1 MDFEWSPEHE
11 LIRQAISDIAD
22 DYPAEYWREI
32 RNERRFPDEFYSDLA
47 EGGWLGVAFPEEY
60 GGEDMGLLEM
70 VLIAET
76 LAENGAWIGAV
87 TFIGGP
93 VFGGL
98 SILAH
103 GTEEQKQQYLPEIID
118 GNTTWGLGVTE
129 ANAGLNTANITTFAE
144 RNGDEFVIN
153 GEKQFISGLEHAEKM
168 LLLSRT
174 QKKEEIDSSADGITM
189 FLVDLNEDNIEYSEI
204 PLDIY
209 YPERT
214 YQVHINDLRVSESK
228 ILGSE
233 GDGLK
238 QMFATLNA
246 ERIVLGACSWGAGK
260 ATLDLAV
267 EHAKERDVWSQ
278 PIGSHQG
285 IQHPL
290 ADAYAD
296 LETARLMLEKAAW
309 QQDAQSGNKGEAAN
323 LANLQAGK
331 SAFKAAEAAMTTFG
345 GMSASSEIGVS
356 AAWEFIRH
364 ARTVPIS
371 EEMIWN
377 YLGAHSLGLPRSY

>member
-1 MDFEWSPEHE
+1 MDFEWSQEHK
-11 LIRQAISDIAD
+11 LMRQAIGDIAA
-22 DYPAEYWREI
+22 DYPADYWQNVRK
-32 RNERRFPDEFYSDLA
+32 ERRFPAEFYADLA

-60 GGEDMGLLEM
+60 GGQDMGLLEM
-70 VLIAET
+70 VLIVET
-76 LAENGAWIGAV
+76 LAEAGAWIGAV
-87 TFIGGP
+87 TFVGGP
-93 VFGGL
+93 VFGGF

-103 GTEEQKQQYLPEIID
+103 GTEEQKQRYLPEIIN

-129 ANAGLNTANITTFAE
+129 ANAGLNTTNITTFAE
-144 RNGDEFVIN
+144 RNGDGFVIN
-153 GEKQFISGLEHAEKM
+153 GEKQFISGLEHADKM
-168 LLLSRT
+168 LLLART
-174 QKKEEIDSSADGITM
+174 TYKEDVESPTDGITM
-189 FLVDLNEDNIEYSEI
+189 FIVDLDDDAIEYSEI

-214 YQVHINDLRVSESK
+214 YQVHVNDLHVSESQ
-228 ILGSE
+228 ILGAE
-233 GDGLK
+233 GGGLR
-238 QMFATLNA
+238 QMFDTLNA
-246 ERIVLGACSWGAGK
+246 ERIVLGACTWGAGK
-260 ATLDLAV
+260 TTLDNAV
-267 EHAKERDVWSQ
+267 EHAKEREVWSQ
-278 PIGSHQG
+278 VIGGHQA

-296 LETARLMLEKAAW
+296 LESARLALEKAAW
-309 QQDAQSGNKGEAAN
+309 QQSMQTEDVGEAAN

-345 GMSASSEIGVS
+345 GMSASAEMGIS

-377 YLGAHSLGLPRSY
+377 YLGTHSLGLPRSY